1 MDLTACIAPRA
12 IESQSLW
19 SGLRHG
25 VKPSTMRE
33 PRALRD
39 VLPVCMCEP
48 ALGVPPPNIWK
59 SHPLTRLSGAG
70 RTGVGHRRW
79 VREDTPAL
87 RPQTEQRLPSSPAS
101 AGPAFPS
108 SRRMRQLALPVTL
121 PSCRSSFSCEAE
133 SRGRGGNYFPRMPF
147 LPFLPFCLSCVSF
160 LLMARCGRP
169 VGRRR
174 RVCSC
179 AAFVT
184 KNTLFLHGQPGACV
198 LESRACA

>member
-79 VREDTPAL
+79 AQQRTPAL
-87 RPQTEQRLPSSPAS
+87 SPQTEQRLPSTPSPAS
-101 AGPAFPS
+101 LPFRTPARSQKRSMPS
-108 SRRMRQLALPVTL
+108 LRRLPNRRSR
-121 PSCRSSFSCEAE
+121 EAE
-133 SRGRGGNYFPRMPF
+133 TGGRGGNYFPRMPF
-147 LPFLPFCLSCVSF
+147 LSFLPFLPFLPFLSSCLSYSSAGGSTFFQPSPRLSMTV
-160 LLMARCGRP
+160 MTRP
-169 VGRRR
+169 WI
-174 RVCSC
+174 
-179 AAFVT
+179 
-184 KNTLFLHGQPGACV
+184 LFSV
-198 LESRACA
+198 VR